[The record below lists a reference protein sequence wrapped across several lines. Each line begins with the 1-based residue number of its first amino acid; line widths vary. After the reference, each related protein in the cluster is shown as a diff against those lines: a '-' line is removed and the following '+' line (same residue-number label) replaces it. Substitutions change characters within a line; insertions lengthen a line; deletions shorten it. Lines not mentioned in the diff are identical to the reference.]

1 MDIVLIA
8 TGSDDAFKFMSSFV
22 LPLLYS
28 GHIRAFALLM
38 VLMKSVMA
46 ISTGLGHAKRVRP
59 AVN

>member
-1 MDIVLIA
+1 MDIVIIA
-8 TGSDDAFKFMSSFV
+8 TGSDNAFKFMSSFV

-28 GHIRAFALLM
+28 GHTCFCFFDGFDEIG
-38 VLMKSVMA
+38 VA

>member
-28 GHIRAFALLM
+28 CHTCFCLLM

>member
-22 LPLLYS
+22 LPLLQWP
-28 GHIRAFALLM
+28 HCAFAFLM
-38 VLMKSVMA
+38 LLMKSVMA

>member
-1 MDIVLIA
+1 
-8 TGSDDAFKFMSSFV
+8 
-22 LPLLYS
+22 
-28 GHIRAFALLM
+28 LM

>member
-1 MDIVLIA
+1 MLLNLCLLLCCHCYTEA
-8 TGSDDAFKFMSSFV
+8 T
-22 LPLLYS
+22 
-28 GHIRAFALLM
+28 RAFALLM